1 MRGGLVRI
9 VFHQQGP
16 APAGVELVKTNAAF
30 FSSPAARR
38 APRLKRLQEYRFL
51 SFFPAG
57 NPFTI
62 RIRRT
67 LWKQKRS

>member
-38 APRLKRLQEYRFL
+38 APRLKRLQE
-51 SFFPAG
+51 
-57 NPFTI
+57 
-62 RIRRT
+62 
-67 LWKQKRS
+67 